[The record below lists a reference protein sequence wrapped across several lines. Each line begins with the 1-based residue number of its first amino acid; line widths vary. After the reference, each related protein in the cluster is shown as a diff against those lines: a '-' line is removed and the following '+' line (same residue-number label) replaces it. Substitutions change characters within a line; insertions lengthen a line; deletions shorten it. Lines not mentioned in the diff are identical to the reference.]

1 MVESR
6 PHLALPAARAQARD
20 SLVPSLSSVRQW
32 AFMGEAA
39 AFQGSSCRAVGIQ
52 SPASWGVGAERWL
65 HSCLYSSESSAM
77 VLALVLATWSSMK
90 LVKMDSTFCS
100 SEY

>member
-52 SPASWGVGAERWL
+52 SPASWGVGL
-65 HSCLYSSESSAM
+65 SGGCTLS
-77 VLALVLATWSSMK
+77 LLVRAQCYGLGTGTGYME
-90 LVKMDSTFCS
+90 FY
-100 SEY
+100 EIG